1 MSQNGQK
8 PTLVLTSLKKPKTP
22 KFFHCRLGE
31 SLEGLNSTLAKSAE
45 LCSCWDNR
53 KMLDCSLI
61 SRYDLFVAGSQG
73 VKDLYLRIVAPCNL
87 FIYQI
92 YT

>member
-1 MSQNGQK
+1 
-8 PTLVLTSLKKPKTP
+8 
-22 KFFHCRLGE
+22 
-31 SLEGLNSTLAKSAE
+31 
-45 LCSCWDNR
+45 
-53 KMLDCSLI
+53 MLDCSLI